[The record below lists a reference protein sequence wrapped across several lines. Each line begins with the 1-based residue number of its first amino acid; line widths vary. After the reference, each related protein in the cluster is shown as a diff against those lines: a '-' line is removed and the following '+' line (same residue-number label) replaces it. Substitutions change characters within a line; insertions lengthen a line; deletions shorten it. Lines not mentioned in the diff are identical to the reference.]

1 MNRNDRRGVTSA
13 GLVARSISGASRPA
27 EDAIETAERLAR
39 HLGLRLGEPVQG
51 GSSGSLVL
59 KAWSFDGSA
68 VAVKIDDPA
77 RLCLAE
83 TEALAAVGVCPPL
96 VHGALSADGAV
107 SIWIDGATPERGM
120 LLEST
125 QQVAELLG
133 RLVLTT
139 PPQATSAFEDVVW
152 GLLLATAGGHFR
164 LAEASPI
171 DIDALRRDSD
181 VLIGTRHKSVLLHGD
196 LTTNNVILTEARA
209 WAVDPRPHLGPIEW
223 DAATWCLWACWAGTI
238 NRHVDLLI
246 AGVPGLDRDL
256 LASAIR
262 FQACAFLTYRA
273 EVGLDLPPDVVAM
286 TLFGYPTESGGERR

>member
-1 MNRNDRRGVTSA
+1 MNQHASRWATPS
-13 GLVARSISGASRPA
+13 GLAPRSISRASRPA
-27 EDAIETAERLAR
+27 EDAIETAERLAA
-39 HLGLRLGEPVQG
+39 HLGLRLEERVPG
-51 GSSGSLVL
+51 GSTGSLVL
-59 KAWSFDGSA
+59 KAWRFDGSA

-83 TEALAAVGVCPPL
+83 TAALAAIGVCPPL
-96 VHGALSADGAV
+96 VHDALSADGAV
-107 SIWIDGATPERGM
+107 SIWIDGTTPERGM
-120 LLEST
+120 SLEST
-125 QQVAELLG
+125 ELVAELLG
-133 RLVLTT
+133 RLVLTI
-139 PPQATSAFEDVVW
+139 PPQGTSAFEDVVW

-164 LAEASPI
+164 LADASPI

-223 DAATWCLWACWAGTI
+223 DAATWCLWASWAGTI

-246 AGVPGLDRDL
+246 AGVPGMDRDL

-286 TLFGYPTESGGERR
+286 TLFGNPTESGSERP